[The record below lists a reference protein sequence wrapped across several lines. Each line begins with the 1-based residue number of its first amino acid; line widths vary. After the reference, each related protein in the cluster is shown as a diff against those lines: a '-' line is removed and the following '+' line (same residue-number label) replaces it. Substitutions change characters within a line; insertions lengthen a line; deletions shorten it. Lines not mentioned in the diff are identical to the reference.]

1 MSHKTSFRT
10 TPPQISN
17 DCGTKK
23 AINKSNF
30 PILNGMAIYT
40 LTINEGCFREPHW
53 HANADELGYC
63 VKGKALVTIF
73 STGNQHS
80 QFTLSA
86 GEMFLV
92 PSGSFHSIENIGAG
106 PAEFVISFS
115 HEMPEDFGLSG
126 FTGCLDT
133 TVLGNTW
140 GMPVSKIAGLTRSPI
155 DIQLG
160 RAKGP
165 VKVPDSATVTNPY
178 KFACEAHPPLLSAPV
193 GSAIVARRD
202 TWAALK
208 HQAMY
213 SLRIQGIGMRE
224 PHWHPETAELGYV
237 LEGRARMT
245 IQQPGG
251 TSETYE
257 LEPGDVYFIPH
268 AWPHHIENLGKTEI
282 HFLVFF
288 DSPDVQDIGYTG
300 GISAFGDRITG
311 PSLGLTAEQVASIPK
326 LLSDSLLVT
335 KVNPVSK

>member
-1 MSHKTSFRT
+1 M
-10 TPPQISN
+10 
-17 DCGTKK
+17 
-23 AINKSNF
+23 
-30 PILNGMAIYT
+30 
-40 LTINEGCFREPHW
+40 
-53 HANADELGYC
+53 
-63 VKGKALVTIF
+63 
-73 STGNQHS
+73 TG
-80 QFTLSA
+80 
-86 GEMFLV
+86 
-92 PSGSFHSIENIGAG
+92 P
-106 PAEFVISFS
+106 
-115 HEMPEDFGLSG
+115 
-126 FTGCLDT
+126 
-133 TVLGNTW
+133 
-140 GMPVSKIAGLTRSPI
+140 
-155 DIQLG
+155 
-160 RAKGP
+160 
-165 VKVPDSATVTNPY
+165 
-178 KFACEAHPPLLSAPV
+178 
-193 GSAIVARRD
+193 AIVARRD

-224 PHWHPETAELGYV
+224 LHWHPETAELGYV

-251 TSETYE
+251 SSETYE

-326 LLSDSLLVT
+326 LLSDSLLVA